1 MDDSLLESFFV
12 KKITEP
18 KVAKQKQIPVVKDS
32 SKQPCNSSAGVSDE
46 SNINISEEG
55 SSGYV
60 EEIEVTYREK
70 RLIGWEKA

>member
-1 MDDSLLESFFV
+1 
-12 KKITEP
+12 
-18 KVAKQKQIPVVKDS
+18 
-32 SKQPCNSSAGVSDE
+32 VSEE